1 MLSRRQRV
9 REEEGDRGVVVSGL
23 THDGLARSGT
33 PEHGHAMCSTLA
45 GGPGASASCTSR
57 VPGGGGICPRRASFV
72 PLLLLTV
79 LRARHHFFHSRRTSA
94 VEKGSSEGC
103 SNRLLLVSPP
113 RAQQTLSPPH
123 GGSRVASTSRHG
135 TRWKQTREANP
146 LLWSALTVRA
156 LWWLLWL
163 RLRLLCA
170 HVCSRCRLRSRCQVS
185 VDVRLINPVEK
196 RRTRRRGMPITG
208 QFKLLE
214 AVAARRLLPHHG
226 QVSVGCR
233 DACPWCSDPRL
244 SPARGGHTELGVN
257 DVHDLD
263 VQTHVLARQDKSRQG
278 GMLMSLPL
286 MYRHKLSPGQ
296 ACTRLAPARHLEE
309 VR

>member
-45 GGPGASASCTSR
+45 GGPGASASCTGR
-57 VPGGGGICPRRASFV
+57 VPGGGGICPRWASFV

-94 VEKGSSEGC
+94 AVTGGGEGC
-103 SNRLLLVSPP
+103 GNRLLLVSPP
-113 RAQQTLSPPH
+113 RAQPTLSPPH

-135 TRWKQTREANP
+135 TRWKQTRDANP

-163 RLRLLCA
+163 WLWLWLLLWLLLWWLLWLRLRLLCA
-170 HVCSRCRLRSRCQVS
+170 DVCSCCRVCRRCRLCSRCRLS
-185 VDVRLINPVEK
+185 VDVRLINPVQK

-214 AVAARRLLPHHG
+214 AVAARRLLPRHG

-233 DACPWCSDPRL
+233 DACPRCSDPRL
-244 SPARGGHTELGVN
+244 SPARGGHTELGVMTSMT
-257 DVHDLD
+257 LMFRP
-263 VQTHVLARQDKSRQG
+263 TFWPDKTNPDRE
-278 GMLMSLPL
+278 
-286 MYRHKLSPGQ
+286 
-296 ACTRLAPARHLEE
+296 AC
-309 VR
+309 